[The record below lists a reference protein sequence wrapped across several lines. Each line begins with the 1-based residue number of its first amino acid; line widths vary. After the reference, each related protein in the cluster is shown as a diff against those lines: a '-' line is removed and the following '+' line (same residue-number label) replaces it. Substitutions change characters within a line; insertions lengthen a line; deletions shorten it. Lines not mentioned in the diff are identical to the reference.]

1 MCVVNVLSFLIG
13 LIFVLMVL
21 IYRGLVLEEGD
32 GHKKLL
38 ARKERRRVKLG
49 RENSTFQVLWFYG
62 EKHRCFI

>member
-1 MCVVNVLSFLIG
+1 
-13 LIFVLMVL
+13 MVL

-38 ARKERRRVKLG
+38 ARKERRRAKLG

-62 EKHRCFI
+62 EEYKCFILVQPDNRIQSNTELI